1 MTDQL
6 FLNHMKIKYLLPLAL
21 IATSFTCITAST
33 VIAPTFE
40 QLVQQAELIFQGTVT
55 DVRSVWEGEGA
66 QRHIDTY
73 VTFHIDEKVKGQ
85 ATSSYTIRML
95 GGTVGDETMEVTD
108 APKFKVGDRNILFV
122 EHNNEQFVPLVGIN
136 HGHFRVQ
143 RDEQTGR
150 DIITTGEGEAVR
162 DLAQLGHSEDAAITN
177 DAAEALSPDDLKSAV
192 KRQLGDRVDPNGHP
206 EK

>member
-1 MTDQL
+1 
-6 FLNHMKIKYLLPLAL
+6 MKARYLLPLTL
-21 IATSFTCITAST
+21 IAIGFVRVSATI
-33 VIAPTFE
+33 VVPPTFE

-73 VTFHIDEKVKGQ
+73 VTFQIGEYVKGNSG
-85 ATSSYTIRML
+85 ASYTIRLL

-108 APKFKVGDRNILFV
+108 TPKFKIGDRDILFV

-136 HGHFRVQ
+136 NGRFHVQ

-150 DIITTGEGEAVR
+150 DVILNGEGEPVR
-162 DLAQLGHSEDAAITN
+162 DLTKVG
-177 DAAEALSPDDLKSAV
+177 
-192 KRQLGDRVDPNGHP
+192 
-206 EK
+206 